1 MYKVD
6 REIDSRVV
14 SIEMGKV
21 AKQADGAAWVSA
33 GGTVSLVTAVAQPS
47 QRELDFLPLTVE
59 YREKAYATGRI
70 PGGFFKREGRPNTEE
85 TLDSRLIDRALRPRF
100 PDGYNHETQIIASV
114 FSADRGNDPDV
125 LSIVGASAA
134 LHVSR
139 IPFNGPIAAVRV
151 GLIDGKF
158 VINPLSGELENS
170 LINLVV
176 AGCRDSVIM
185 VEGGAREVD
194 ESVLLDAI
202 FHGHRAMQ
210 PLLDMQDELREKLGK
225 PKMEIKPGEPV
236 AGLRDKVREMAFDRL
251 KQGLFIV
258 DKIQRRSAKD
268 KLKDEVVNKLL
279 EENPELNISEVGNY
293 FEEMER
299 EIVRGSIAENA
310 KRIDGRGLADIR
322 PIECE
327 VSVLPQT
334 HGSAI
339 FTRGETQ
346 VLATITLGTRED
358 EQKIE
363 GLEGEWWKTFLVHYN
378 FPPYCVGE
386 VRMRLG
392 TGRREIGHGALA
404 ERALEKVV
412 PPHDEFP
419 YTIRVV
425 SEVLES
431 NGSSSMATV
440 CSGSLAMMDAG
451 IPVRAQVAGIAMGLI
466 KENDEFFILSDIM
479 GDEDHLGDM
488 DFKVAGT
495 RDGVTAFQMDI
506 KVEGVDREIME
517 NALRQARDGR
527 IHILDK
533 MDEVL
538 DKPRPE
544 MSPLAPRITTIT
556 IPPDR
561 IKDVIGPGGKIIKGI
576 VEATGANVDVQD
588 DGTVTVSSIN
598 GEANEK
604 AIDMIKELTAEAE
617 VGKFYEG
624 TVQKVT
630 DFGAFVEI
638 LPGQD
643 GLVHISQLDHYRV
656 KSVTDVLKEGDR
668 VLVKCIGIDS
678 NGKIS
683 LSRKDALG
691 RDIEGN
697 IVDPDL
703 AAGSGSPG
711 REDHRRKDRDHD
723 RGRKDRKPRRS
734 SGKRE

>member
-1 MYKVD
+1 MHNVS
-6 REIDSRVV
+6 REIDNRTV

-21 AKQADGAAWVSA
+21 ARQADGAAWVKI
-33 GGTVSLVTAVAQPS
+33 GGTVTLVTAVAQPS
-47 QRELDFLPLTVE
+47 QRELDFIPLTVE

-85 TLDSRLIDRALRPRF
+85 TLDSRLIDRTLRPRF
-100 PDGYNHETQIIASV
+100 PEGYNYETQIIAGV
-114 FSADRGNDPDV
+114 FSADRENDPDV

-151 GLIDGKF
+151 GMIDGKF
-158 VINPLSGELENS
+158 VINPSSSELENS

-185 VEGGAREVD
+185 VEGGSREVE

-202 FHGHRAMQ
+202 FQGHQAMQ

-225 PKMEIKPGEPV
+225 PKMEIQPKEPTK
-236 AGLRDKVREMAFDRL
+236 GLGDKVREMAFDRL
-251 KQGLFIV
+251 RETLFIA
-258 DKIQRRSAKD
+258 DKIQRSTAKD
-268 KLKDEVVNKLL
+268 ELKDEVVNKLL
-279 EENPELNISEVGNY
+279 EEDPELKTSEVRGY
-293 FEEMER
+293 FEEMEK
-299 EIVRGSIAENA
+299 EIVRGSIASDG
-310 KRIDGRGLADIR
+310 KRIDGRGSADIR
-322 PIECE
+322 PINCE
-327 VSVLPQT
+327 VSCLPQT

-346 VLATITLGTRED
+346 VLATITLGTRGD

-392 TGRREIGHGALA
+392 TSRREIGHGALA
-404 ERALEKVV
+404 ERALDKVV
-412 PPHDEFP
+412 PPHEDFP
-419 YTIRVV
+419 YTVRVV

-451 IPVRAQVAGIAMGLI
+451 IPVKAQVAGIAMGLI
-466 KENDEFFILSDIM
+466 KENDQFFVLSDIM

-495 RDGVTAFQMDI
+495 RQGATALQMDI
-506 KVEGVDREIME
+506 KVEGVSREILE
-517 NALRQARDGR
+517 NALQQARDGR
-527 IHILDK
+527 MHILDK
-533 MDEVL
+533 MDEVI
-538 DKPRPE
+538 DRPRPE
-544 MSPLAPRITTIT
+544 MSPFAPRITTMT
-556 IPPDR
+556 IPVDR
-561 IKDVIGPGGKIIKGI
+561 IRDVIGPGGKIIKGI
-576 VEATGANVDVQD
+576 IEATGASVDVQD
-588 DGTVTVSSIN
+588 DGTVNISSVN

-604 AIDMIKELTAEAE
+604 AVKMIEELTAEAE

-624 TVQKVT
+624 TVQTIT

-643 GLVHISQLDHYRV
+643 GLVHISQLDHNRV
-656 KSVTDVLKEGDR
+656 GKVTDVLKEGDK

-678 NGKIS
+678 GGKIS
-683 LSRKDALG
+683 LSRKEALG

-697 IVDPDL
+697 IVDSDL
-703 AAGSGSPG
+703 AVDYSS
-711 REDHRRKDRDHD
+711 KDQDKPRHKGRDHD
-723 RGRKDRKPRRS
+723 KGGRDKKQGRSGRR
-734 SGKRE
+734 E